1 MPGITERSG
10 VAPGGIVAW
19 GVAVAA
25 GAMLMN
31 VYSMAPG
38 SAGAPPVRWPGG
50 TEIPLDRR
58 CPTLLIFLHPQCPCS
73 DASLD
78 ELAAVIDRTGGRV
91 SAWALVYRPRISNDD
106 WFPREFREAMA
117 AIPGLSIAEDHD
129 GVEAAL
135 FGIET
140 SGHVLL
146 FGPGGDLRFSG
157 GITDGRGHRG
167 ESLGRRVLIA
177 RILDNRSPARPSI
190 PEARGATMP
199 VDAPVFGCS
208 LLTPGTGPG
217 A

>member
-1 MPGITERSG
+1 MPGITARCG
-10 VAPGGIVAW
+10 VAPGWIVAW

-31 VYSMAPG
+31 VYSMTPG
-38 SAGAPPVRWPGG
+38 SAGSPPVRWPGG
-50 TEIPLDRR
+50 SEIPLDRR

-78 ELAAVIDRTGGRV
+78 ELAAAIDRTSGRV
-91 SAWALVYRPRISNDD
+91 SAWALVYRPRTNDDD
-106 WFPREFREAMA
+106 WFPGELREAMA
-117 AIPGLSIAEDHD
+117 AIPGLSIAEDHE
-129 GVEAAL
+129 GAEAAL

-146 FGPGGDLRFSG
+146 FGPEGDLWFSG

-167 ESLGRRVLIA
+167 ESLGRSALIT
-177 RILDNRSPARPSI
+177 RILDHRSSARPSI
-190 PEARGATMP
+190 PEATGPTVP
-199 VDAPVFGCS
+199 VDAPVFGCP
-208 LLTPGTGPG
+208 LTTPGTEPG